1 MNTLKLSKLIHEV
14 WKDERVKNLGLRKKE
29 VAIVVNVVLDK
40 ILKGL
45 ITYGKVKLLGLF
57 TLEVRKAKG
66 RKIAHPI
73 THEEMYSS
81 DYYKVGIEPSKRL
94 KDKLKEYEE

>member
-1 MNTLKLSKLIHEV
+1 MKLSKLIHEV
-14 WKDERVKNLGLRKKE
+14 WKDERVKNLGLRKGE
-29 VAIVVNVVLDK
+29 VAIVVNVVLDQ

-57 TLEVRKAKG
+57 TLKVKKAKG

-73 THEEMYSS
+73 TQEEMYSS
-81 DYYKVGIEPSKRL
+81 DYYKVNIEPSKRL
-94 KDKLKEYEE
+94 KEELQEYEEQ

>member
-1 MNTLKLSKLIHEV
+1 MKLSKLIHEV